1 MTNVKL
7 RSISHTCFCL
17 GEIYPY
23 EVYLQVSEKKVIKIY
38 EPGFEVTQSDLDR
51 LAKYPGG
58 SILVT
63 KQAHTEYFEDKLPL
77 ELKQE
82 LQNNNAV
89 DIKKAEDLFCYA
101 LYREEGCSDQEFIR
115 DVMNKA
121 QKISLALYESDVAK
135 KDKTSNYNI
144 LATLCKSEERFAA
157 HSQLLLT
164 LGSLFML
171 ATPGVTMDY
180 LTSIG
185 QVAFLHGFAMEYLTD
200 KNKKTV
206 FHQLL
211 SPQDIKID
219 IIKDSQSIKDSIN
232 AHFNGHT
239 LKDFNAISAYLKH
252 IYIMEKAV
260 EQSSFAKN
268 AGTVRTIKEFKNF
281 ETPVKFR
288 IETKKTNYFIV
299 TKKFVIVDHLVTI
312 LSKKLQ
318 EATSATEDLLAAS
331 LTMLKTKIQDSG
343 DVFDYD
349 QDLLDSFITYSKKI
363 S

>member
-7 RSISHTCFCL
+7 RSISHTSFCL

-23 EVYLQVSEKKVIKIY
+23 DVFLQVSEKKVIKIY
-38 EPGFEVTQSDLDR
+38 EPGFEVTQADLDR

-63 KQAHTEYFEDKLPL
+63 KQAHTQYFEDKLPL

-82 LQNNNAV
+82 LQNNKPV

-101 LYREEGCSDQEFIR
+101 LYREEGCSDQDFIN
-115 DVMNKA
+115 DVMKKA
-121 QKISLALYESDVAK
+121 QKISLALFDSEEQR
-135 KDKTSNYNI
+135 KDKISNFNI
-144 LATLCKSEERFAA
+144 LTTLCKSEERFAA

-164 LGSLFML
+164 LGSLFMM

-185 QVAFLHGFAMEYLTD
+185 HVAFLHGFAMEYLVD
-200 KNKKTV
+200 RNKKTV

-219 IIKDSQSIKDSIN
+219 IIKDSQAIKDSIN
-232 AHFNGHT
+232 AHFDGHT

-260 EQSSFAKN
+260 DQSSFSKN
-268 AGTVRTIKEFKNF
+268 AGTVRTIKEFKSF

-288 IETKKTNYFIV
+288 IESKKSNYFVV

-318 EATSATEDLLAAS
+318 EATSSTEDLIAS
-331 LTMLKTKIQDSG
+331 CLTTLKNKLQDN
-343 DVFDYD
+343 DAVYDYD
-349 QDLLDSFITYSKKI
+349 QELLDTFIKYSRTI